1 MRPQEGILW
10 SCLGLNRFAS
20 GVSPVRQDG
29 GDGEECDD
37 EDYGDRDR
45 GDTVFRNLW
54 NSDFFKQII

>member
-54 NSDFFKQII
+54 NSD